1 MIEKVIAYKASNGQT
16 FEKIED
22 VQRFEIEKMLIDD
35 AGPKTMQGQGGISN
49 PPTPPT
55 KAMDIQADVAAAVI
69 VARKDR
75 VIDILTTTARSKPKA
90 RAINGGRK
98 NRFPKTPATAVDRA
112 GNPAPEKA

>member
-35 AGPKTMQGQGGISN
+35 AGPKTMQGQGK
-49 PPTPPT
+49 PPPPPT
-55 KAMDIQADVAAAVI
+55 KAMDIQVDVAAAVI

-75 VIDILTTTARSKPKA
+75 IIDILTTTARSKPKA

-98 NRFPKTPATAVDRA
+98 SKRTLVTPMVSKPDAA
-112 GNPAPEKA
+112 